1 MKKITKILIFS
12 AIIGLGVSKA
22 NAQIIVRVHPVRPVA
37 VVTARPVAPGP
48 HAVWVDEDWTPQGG
62 TYAWHGG
69 YWAVPP
75 HPGAVFIRGHWRE
88 TRRGSIWIPSHWR

>member
-1 MKKITKILIFS
+1 MKKFTKILFVT
-12 AIIGLGVSKA
+12 AVIGLSGLKS

-37 VVTARPVAPGP
+37 VIRTRPVAPGP
-48 HAVWVDEDWTPQGG
+48 RAVWVDEDWVPQGG

-75 HPGAVFIRGHWRE
+75 RPGALFVRGHWRE
-88 TRRGSIWIPSHWR
+88 TRRGSIWIPGHWR